1 MFQYLGKLSA
11 ALGLWLIMANSA
23 FADKLPVA
31 SNQIVVKESG
41 TLIFMH
47 KNYDFQDVN
56 PIYNDHGQVVGL
68 SSEYLPA
75 KQNFDSW
82 KNMITIQAFKGNKT
96 MDSSEFAWALYDVVK
111 NKPATM
117 VESPIASSDTGAVY
131 LVEYQAAILSSG
143 DGSVAVSGKQTT
155 ATANLAKTASNKVME
170 RSIHKIYIDKK
181 SGNLINLIYGER
193 KYGKVTKT
201 QLQQWDQQNPDI
213 MTQLEHLTPEVGNV
227 DKAPSISN

>member
-1 MFQYLGKLSA
+1 MISVRKIVRKFALLGAILLFNYAWADSLPDNVMTFQ
-11 ALGLWLIMANSA
+11 
-23 FADKLPVA
+23 
-31 SNQIVVKESG
+31 ESG
-41 TLIFMH
+41 TLMFMH

-56 PIYNDHGQVVGL
+56 PIYDDNGQVVAL
-68 SSEYLPA
+68 SSEYLPT

-96 MDSSEFAWALYDVVK
+96 MDTGEFAWALYNIVK

-117 VESPIASSDTGAVY
+117 VESPVASSDTGAVY

-143 DGSVAVSGKQTT
+143 DGSVAVSGKQTA
-155 ATANLAKTASNKVME
+155 ATANLAKTTSNKVME

-193 KYGKVTKT
+193 KYGKVSKA
-201 QLQQWDQQNPDI
+201 QLQQWNQQNPDI

-227 DKAPSISN
+227 DKVPPVSN